1 FALLMTATFFC
12 QAQTKIPI
20 IIDGQAIDA
29 LTHRP
34 VKPLQIINLTNIQR
48 TYGDSS
54 GNFII
59 EAGKNDSLVFI
70 SRGYETTYLCYK
82 DSLLQKIYTLTIRL
96 NKVTVEL
103 PEVIVQSQRDFEQ
116 VHKDAQSLG
125 YNKNDYMV
133 HGMEI
138 LQSPFTYLYQL
149 FSTREKDIRGYAE
162 LENEGK
168 KKQLIKELVNNYM
181 SLGILKLDPSEVD
194 NFVDYIEVPDD
205 FLKTV
210 DEYDFISYLQ
220 FQADRFHHRV
230 LPSIQNH

>member
-1 FALLMTATFFC
+1 MTVTFC
-12 QAQTKIPI
+12 CRAQTKTSI

-48 TYGDSS
+48 TFGDSA
-54 GNFII
+54 GNFIV
-59 EAGKNDSLVFI
+59 ETGKDDSLVFI
-70 SRGYETTYLCYK
+70 SKGYETTYLCYR
-82 DSLLQKIYTLTIRL
+82 DSPLKKIYTPTIRL

-103 PEVIVQSQRDFEQ
+103 PEVTVQAQQNFEQ
-116 VHKDAQSLG
+116 VHKEAQSLG

-133 HGMEI
+133 HGVQI
-138 LQSPFTYLYQL
+138 LQSPFTYLYEL

-168 KKQLIKELVNNYM
+168 KKQLIRELVNNYM
-181 SLGILKLDPSEVD
+181 SLGILKLDPSELD
-194 NFVDYIEVPDD
+194 NFIDYIEVPDD

-210 DEYDFISYLQ
+210 NEYDFISYLQ

-230 LPSIQNH
+230 LPAPPH